1 MMGRLFDCS
10 SLNLRSVHGIKYID
24 LSLPI
29 RRAKKMQKLNIKC
42 LLPHV
47 VSATKFSQMSEID
60 KYQDKELINLSQRP
74 SPYQSMRKRT
84 PETTAKTVASATT
97 FVKFRA
103 KFVLLTL

>member
-1 MMGRLFDCS
+1 MKGRLFDCS
-10 SLNLRSVHGIKYID
+10 SLNLPRSVYGIKYID

-60 KYQDKELINLSQRP
+60 QYQDKELLNLRKSETFTIPINEEKNARNNSENSSICNNIR
-74 SPYQSMRKRT
+74 
-84 PETTAKTVASATT
+84 EI
-97 FVKFRA
+97 
-103 KFVLLTL
+103 